1 MNSVKIV
8 VELSAVPLKNG
19 DLTPAERKIIHAMAG
34 TGDRAYAQTFA
45 GVTQP
50 AVSKALQRPAVQAE
64 IAQRQVER
72 LFCEALPAAVDC
84 LIGLIINDK
93 APAGARVQAAK
104 VVMDRTLGLE
114 GSSNGKEA
122 HEMTGEELARAI
134 DELTRIASD
143 KARDVTPDLGILG

>member
-1 MNSVKIV
+1 M
-8 VELSAVPLKNG
+8 PLKNG
-19 DLTPAERKIIHAMAG
+19 ALTQDERKIISAMAS
-34 TGDRAYAQTFA
+34 TGDRAYAQSFA
-45 GVTQP
+45 GVSQP
-50 AVSKALQRPAVQAE
+50 TVSRALTRPAVQAE
-64 IAQRQVER
+64 IARLQVER
-72 LFCEALPAAVDC
+72 LFTEALPAAVDC
-84 LIGLIINDK
+84 LIGLIVNDK

-143 KARDVTPDLGILG
+143 RARDVSPDLGILG